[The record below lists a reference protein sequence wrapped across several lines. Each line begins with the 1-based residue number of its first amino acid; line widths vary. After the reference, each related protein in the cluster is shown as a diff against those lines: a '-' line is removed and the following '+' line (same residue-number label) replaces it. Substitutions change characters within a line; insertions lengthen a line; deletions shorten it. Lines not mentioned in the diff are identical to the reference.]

1 MASSSVNNTFM
12 HQMQNMM
19 AWIDSD
25 ARHLTKDEIL
35 DGIRIRVLVMAKKFI
50 AYPHCHNFSLM
61 PPAPGVVVSGPFN
74 KTAASA

>member
-61 PPAPGVVVSGPFN
+61 PQPRE
-74 KTAASA
+74 